1 MDIRKRFFAVKVMRH
16 WNTLPREVVNAPFLE
31 TFKIRLDRALSTW
44 S

>member
-1 MDIRKRFFAVKVMRH
+1 MDIRKKFFTVKVMRH

-31 TFKIRLDRALSTW
+31 TFKIRLDRTLSTW